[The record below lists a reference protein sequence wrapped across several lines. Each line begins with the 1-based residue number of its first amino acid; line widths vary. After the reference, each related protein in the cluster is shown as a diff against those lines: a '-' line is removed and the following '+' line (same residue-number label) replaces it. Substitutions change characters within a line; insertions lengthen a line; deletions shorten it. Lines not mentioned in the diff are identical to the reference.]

1 MCIRETRNVFAH
13 NSVIITSFMSKR
25 DKNRIKNSDRMHEV
39 VTNKNVHVDK
49 YLIRLVWSNMAF
61 LTLLNCDEERVKKRY
76 WLSALPKYIT
86 HCLVL
91 YRLLY
96 LDYVTGDILVSVEN
110 AR

>member
-1 MCIRETRNVFAH
+1 
-13 NSVIITSFMSKR
+13 
-25 DKNRIKNSDRMHEV
+25 MHEV

-49 YLIRLVWSNMAF
+49 YLIRLVWSYMAF

-86 HCLVL
+86 HFLVL

-96 LDYVTGDILVSVEN
+96 LAYVTGNKEKSRLLFLLKQAVVMECKNGGSDINEGSSVDC
-110 AR
+110 